1 MNNHATEIVPPMITD
16 IKKYED
22 KLKGCKAERERLI
35 QDIKLKEKQLELVE
49 ILKSLNLEEI

>member
-1 MNNHATEIVPPMITD
+1 MITD